1 MADRLPTGID
11 VLDRKLDGGLPA
23 GSLLVYESPPA
34 SQGELLLHEF
44 AEPRNTLYLTA
55 DRTEDAVRDV
65 FERAVVPSNGPD
77 VRYLSN
83 DAPLDDGRRLFRNLG
98 EGETLIV
105 DPIDALERTDRPRYE
120 TFLSELQNHM
130 HNTGSVAVLHG
141 LRGEHVPELRDATI
155 HFADVAFRL
164 RTTITGNDVENTL
177 AVPKFRG
184 GRALDETIK
193 LDLGERVGIDT
204 SRDIA

>member
-34 SQGELLLHEF
+34 SQGELLLHEL
-44 AEPRNTLYLTA
+44 ASARDTLYLTA
-55 DRTEDAVRDV
+55 DRTEDAVIDA
-65 FERAVVPSNGPD
+65 FKRANVPEETPD
-77 VRYLSN
+77 VRYVSS
-83 DAPLDDGRRLFRNLG
+83 DSPLDDGRRLFRNVG
-98 EGETLIV
+98 ENETLII
-105 DPIDALERTDRPRYE
+105 DPIDTFERTERTRYE

-141 LRGEHVPELRDATI
+141 LRGTHVSDFRDTTI
-155 HFADVAFRL
+155 HIGDVAFRL
-164 RTTITGNDVENTL
+164 RTTISGSDVENTL

-193 LDLGERVGIDT
+193 LNLGERVGIDT